1 MIYFFPSVG
10 RVNFVIVVSLAAAS
24 PNVVHITLLSTVPL
38 HARQIFLSD
47 SIISGIAYCVR
58 IPNPTVS
65 ARVKTLPPTPTT
77 TPLENDVL
85 YLHTGLEPNLV
96 VFDNTG
102 IVIHISV
109 IGLAPGLVQ
118 NSSLHETHQG
128 APTTSHSSPAWS
140 TQLPH

>member
-10 RVNFVIVVSLAAAS
+10 RVNLVIVVSLAAAS

-38 HARQIFLSD
+38 QARQIFLSA
-47 SIISGIAYCVR
+47 SIISGIVYCVR

-65 ARVKTLPPTPTT
+65 ARVKTLLPTPTT

-85 YLHTGLEPNLV
+85 YFHAEVEPNLV
-96 VFDNTG
+96 VLDNTG
-102 IVIHISV
+102 MVIQISV

-118 NSSLHETHQG
+118 RSSLHDTHQG